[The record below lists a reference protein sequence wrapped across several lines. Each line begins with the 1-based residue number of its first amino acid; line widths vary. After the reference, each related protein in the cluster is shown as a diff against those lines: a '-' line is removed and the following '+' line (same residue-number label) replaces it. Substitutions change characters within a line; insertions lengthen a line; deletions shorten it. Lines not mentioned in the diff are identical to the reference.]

1 MKYGAYHP
9 STESARVVVIK
20 TCLASIPV
28 YILSFREFL
37 KWAIQL
43 LNSHI
48 RLIAYQMATQ
58 RVIVGT
64 TLSTGK

>member
-1 MKYGAYHP
+1 
-9 STESARVVVIK
+9 VIK

-48 RLIAYQMATQ
+48 WLIVYQMTTQ